1 MLCSASLGK
10 RHNSITFKSGPSM
23 KLIIHINQSNPAQ
36 NWRASLCV
44 EMWWGH
50 DNSDEKADIYDKVKW
65 F

>member
-1 MLCSASLGK
+1 
-10 RHNSITFKSGPSM
+10 M